1 MWDFASRIE
10 RTLEALREHRCDALL
25 VTASD
30 HLRYLLGWC
39 EPAGE
44 RFLGYWLSPLSE
56 PVIVVPTL
64 YREDVERRSGYP
76 IKVLAYEDGQGW
88 QGAVEAVVKCLG
100 SAPKIAVDETLPTGH
115 FLELQSLVR
124 GAHWVSALPVM
135 TAVRGTKCPEEVAQ
149 LERSAALADQVYTDT
164 VSQLRLGV
172 TERHLEEVIRSR
184 FTELGAESCWAIVAF
199 GQNTSMPHHRSGPTK
214 LEAGMVVVLDL
225 GGSLDGYQSDITR
238 SFVVGQPDTEMKRVY
253 VTVYDAHMRV
263 REAARPGV
271 RCCEVDAA
279 ARRVMEEAGL
289 GQYFIHRTGHGIGLS
304 VHEPPNLSANDTT
317 PLEPG
322 MCFSD
327 EPGAY
332 FPGIWGIRIENIIT
346 VEQDGARSLNQEPPA
361 TLPIMEL

>member
-1 MWDFASRIE
+1 
-10 RTLEALREHRCDALL
+10 
-25 VTASD
+25 
-30 HLRYLLGWC
+30 
-39 EPAGE
+39 
-44 RFLGYWLSPLSE
+44 
-56 PVIVVPTL
+56 
-64 YREDVERRSGYP
+64 
-76 IKVLAYEDGQGW
+76 
-88 QGAVEAVVKCLG
+88 
-100 SAPKIAVDETLPTGH
+100 
-115 FLELQSLVR
+115 
-124 GAHWVSALPVM
+124 
-135 TAVRGTKCPEEVAQ
+135 
-149 LERSAALADQVYTDT
+149 
-164 VSQLRLGV
+164 
-172 TERHLEEVIRSR
+172 
-184 FTELGAESCWAIVAF
+184 
-199 GQNTSMPHHRSGPTK
+199 
-214 LEAGMVVVLDL
+214 MVVVLDL